1 MGVVI
6 DFISGNEQL
15 YSEAQKIALF
25 LESTKTHHLEELR
38 RGIVISS
45 DDLSSMEL
53 DRACESA
60 AVKVAVQR
68 LQEQIEMVYLT
79 AQRRH
84 ANIQQMSSKT
94 IL

>member
-1 MGVVI
+1 M
-6 DFISGNEQL
+6 
-15 YSEAQKIALF
+15 
-25 LESTKTHHLEELR
+25 
-38 RGIVISS
+38 ISS

-53 DRACESA
+53 DRTCESAAVKVA

-68 LQEQIEMVYLT
+68 LQEQIELVYLT

-84 ANIQQMSSKT
+84 ANIQRMSSKT

>member
-1 MGVVI
+1 M
-6 DFISGNEQL
+6 ISGNEQL
-15 YSEAQKIALF
+15 YSEAKKISLF
-25 LESTKTHHLEELR
+25 LESTKIHHLEELR

-53 DRACESA
+53 DRTCESA

-68 LQEQIEMVYLT
+68 LQEQIELVYLT

-84 ANIQQMSSKT
+84 ANIQRMSSKT